1 MGKLAYS
8 AIASLDGYVEDV
20 DGGFGWAAPDA
31 EVHAYVNE
39 LERPVGTYL
48 LGRRMYETM
57 AVWDTDPS
65 LAAEPGPT
73 RDFAEIW
80 QAAEKVVYSTTL
92 AEVWT
97 ERTRLEREFDP
108 AAVRRIKAE
117 AERDLG
123 IGGAALA
130 ADAFR
135 AGLVDECHLLL
146 VPVAVGGGKPA
157 LPEGLRLD
165 LELLGERRFGGGTV
179 HLHYRVRG

>member
-20 DGGFGWAAPDA
+20 DGGFGWAEPDA
-31 EVHAYVNE
+31 EVHSYVNE

-57 AVWDTDPS
+57 AVWGTDPS
-65 LAAEPGPT
+65 LAAEPGPM
-73 RDFAEIW
+73 RDFAAIW

-117 AERDLG
+117 AERDIG
-123 IGGAALA
+123 IGGPTLA
-130 ADAFR
+130 AHAFR

-146 VPVAVGGGKPA
+146 VPAAVGGGKRA
-157 LPEGLRLD
+157 LPEGVRLD
-165 LELLGERRFGGGTV
+165 FELLGERRFAGGTV
-179 HLHYRVRG
+179 HLHYRVRD